1 VTRGRDSVSDVDVY
15 GRPKQG
21 IFNNLPENDP
31 KKKEEGMKNR
41 IRGLSWLPAAVILA
55 ITLSGFPREASPAE
69 NTDQQILVEKA
80 RVTFLDF
87 MADEN
92 MSWLRDNL
100 KNAKGL
106 LIIPELMKAGF
117 FLGGSGGSGVLLVRD
132 EEKKDWSQP
141 AFYTLGSGSLGLQF
155 GGEIAEVIMVVQTQ
169 KGLQSLYSSSFKL
182 GGDASVAAGPVGVG
196 GKMDVLTDFLS
207 FTKPK
212 GAYVGISLEGGV
224 MATRGEWNRAY
235 YGQEVRPVE
244 IVMTRSVSNPG
255 SAALRE
261 AVQNSAR

>member
-1 VTRGRDSVSDVDVY
+1 M
-15 GRPKQG
+15 
-21 IFNNLPENDP
+21 
-31 KKKEEGMKNR
+31 KKG
-41 IRGLSWLPAAVILA
+41 IRGFSGLLSAAILV
-55 ITLSGFPREASPAE
+55 ITLSGFAGETLPAE
-69 NTDQQILVEKA
+69 ATDQQILVEKA
-80 RVTFLDF
+80 RVAFLDF

-132 EEKKDWSQP
+132 EEKNDWSEP
-141 AFYTLGSGSLGLQF
+141 AFYTLGSASLGLQF
-155 GGEIAEVIMVVQTQ
+155 GGEIAEVIMLVQTQ

-182 GGDASVAAGPVGVG
+182 GGDASVTAGPVGVG

-212 GAYVGISLEGGV
+212 GAFVGISLEGAV
-224 MATRGEWNRAY
+224 LATRGEWNKAY
-235 YGQEVRPVE
+235 YGQEVRPQD
-244 IVMTRSVSNPG
+244 IVMIRSVRNPG
-255 SAALRE
+255 SASLRE
-261 AVQNSAR
+261 AVQKAMR